1 MAVSISVDYEGG
13 LRCRATHGPSQS
25 SFVTDA
31 PVDNHGKGERFSPT
45 DLVATALASC
55 MVTTMGIACEVH
67 GINIDGVTCEVEK
80 IMAADPR
87 RIAEVKVDMTF
98 PKSGPYTD
106 KEKKIIET
114 AARNCPV
121 VVSLHPDCKKTLNI
135 TWPQ

>member
-1 MAVSISVDYEGG
+1 MTSKVVYTGQ
-13 LRCRATHGPSQS
+13 LRTVATHLRSGSTIE
-25 SFVTDA
+25 TDA

-67 GINIDGVTCEVEK
+67 GINIDGVECEVEK

-87 RIAEVKVDMTF
+87 RISEVKVNMSF

-121 VVSLHPDCKKTLNI
+121 VVSLHPDCLKTLTIN
-135 TWPQ
+135 WPNE